1 MNADQKELDNR
12 VKKMGVNSTILYQ
25 GKVYKTNDELKKL
38 LRKRTY
44 VGLIIIF
51 VISFVIANVIHSP
64 LNHNRKLVFLISFL
78 LILLVGPLLDFYIK
92 HSFPENLLNYLIPI
106 DGQDQETK
114 E

>member
-64 LNHNRKLVFLISFL
+64 LNHNRILVILISFL

-106 DGQDQETK
+106 YGQDQETK